1 MCKQLSCRVVWPLFL
16 FTVRELTTNNFPG
29 AFEEHSTKTETELFL
44 VSKGI
49 ALASFMSFYRE
60 MEEWRSMENFLYKMK
75 GRKREEETVTNII
88 LDLYEVKQKASR
100 WTICAFLTT
109 SSGTPLRY

>member
-1 MCKQLSCRVVWPLFL
+1 MIIGGRNDFYIPRNGTSRFCS
-16 FTVRELTTNNFPG
+16 
-29 AFEEHSTKTETELFL
+29 FEEHSTKTETELFL